1 MAKNL
6 FNYLNKHDAIWVDIL
21 YMKYGEHNFW
31 THQNPTNVSSFFKGM
46 CTIANIIK
54 HNLWIN
60 CVNPNCTSVLYHPYM
75 FDVPIAMKPVYI
87 NMTINFENLQ
97 IVDLLNHLSWN
108 VQSLNWLIGYG
119 WVSPV
124 ISHGKITPVHWVW
137 FPKTNSN
144 IIFVAL
150 YNSINNKACYN
161 TNWDGWSVIWKL
173 SVAPRGKT
181 FIWLLLHVKVQIYDF
196 VYNLHMGPPDHC
208 VFLWSRARNC

>member
-1 MAKNL
+1 
-6 FNYLNKHDAIWVDIL
+6 
-21 YMKYGEHNFW
+21 
-31 THQNPTNVSSFFKGM
+31 
-46 CTIANIIK
+46 
-54 HNLWIN
+54 
-60 CVNPNCTSVLYHPYM
+60 M

-87 NMTINFENLQ
+87 NMTINFETLQ
-97 IVDLLNHLSWN
+97 IADLLNHLSWN
-108 VQSLNWLIGYG
+108 VQSLNWLFGYG

-144 IIFVAL
+144 RISVAL

-173 SVAPRGKT
+173 NVAPRGKT

-196 VYNLHMGPPDHC
+196 LYNLHMDPPDHC
-208 VFLWSRARNC
+208 VFCGLVLETVDHLFRDCPKSRIIWNWVEFMTSFKINLYDHITSGEWLDISSKW